1 MAGVV
6 WETTRVGRTSVKSTK
21 PKTTKTGKT
30 LKTRAEAPA
39 QPLERTRV
47 TLRFLADQLSLSP
60 ASISLVLNRAPA
72 AEAIPKSTQERI
84 LAAAERFNYRANT
97 IAKSLRRQRSFT
109 IGVLVP
115 EISEGYASM
124 VMSGIEDH
132 LLQAGYLY
140 FVASHRHRE
149 DLIDEYPK
157 LLMARAVDGLIA
169 IDTPCTRPL
178 PVPVVAVS
186 GHRHIDGVTNIVLN
200 HERAAFLALD
210 HLKTLGHR
218 RIAFIK
224 GQAFSSDTAIRW
236 RAIRIAAKRL
246 GLPIDPTL
254 VTQLEGDSPSPD
266 LGYDLTKR
274 LLTDRAKPA
283 AAARFT
289 ALFAFNDISAIGAI
303 RALRESGRRVP
314 DDVSVVGFDDIQA
327 AAYQNPALTTVR
339 QPLRRMGELAAQT
352 LTSRVE
358 SGPTAPH
365 PRTIHVDPELI
376 VRETTAPATSSR

>member
-6 WETTRVGRTSVKSTK
+6 WETTRVVRKSATKAGRKMQR
-21 PKTTKTGKT
+21 
-30 LKTRAEAPA
+30 TRKAVPA

-47 TLRFLADQLSLSP
+47 TLRFLADQLGLSP

-72 AEAIPKSTQERI
+72 ADAIPKATQERI
-84 LAAAERFNYRANT
+84 HAAAERFNYRANT

-115 EISEGYASM
+115 EISEGYASL

-157 LLMARAVDGLIA
+157 LLLARAVDGLIA

-200 HERAAFLALD
+200 HERAAFLALE

-218 RIAFIK
+218 RLAFIK

-236 RAIRIAAKRL
+236 RAIRVAAKRL
-246 GLPIDPTL
+246 GLAIDPTL

-266 LGYDLTKR
+266 LGYQLTKR
-274 LLTDRAKPA
+274 LLTERAAPNSSA
-283 AAARFT
+283 PFT

-352 LTSRVE
+352 LTIRVE
-358 SGPTAPH
+358 AGPTAPH

-376 VRETTAPATSSR
+376 VRETTAPAPSR

>member
-1 MAGVV
+1 MQDYGVSRK
-6 WETTRVGRTSVKSTK
+6 RVGEKVR
-21 PKTTKTGKT
+21 
-30 LKTRAEAPA
+30 RAVA
-39 QPLERTRV
+39 QPLERPRV
-47 TLRFLADQLSLSP
+47 TLRFLADHLNLSP

-72 AEAIPKSTQERI
+72 AEAIPKATQERI
-84 LAAAERFNYRANT
+84 VAAAERFHYRANT
-97 IAKSLRRQRSFT
+97 IAKSLRRRRSFT

-115 EISEGYASM
+115 EISEGYASL

-157 LLMARAVDGLIA
+157 LLLARAVDGLIA
-169 IDTPCTRPL
+169 VDTPCTRPL

-200 HERAAFLALD
+200 HERAAFLALE
-210 HLKTLGHR
+210 HLHALGHR

-236 RAIRIAAKRL
+236 RAIRVAAKRL
-246 GLPIDPTL
+246 GLPIDTTL

-266 LGYDLTKR
+266 LGYQLTRR
-274 LLTDRAKPA
+274 LLTDRVHDHERLHERERERERERDKKAGAP
-283 AAARFT
+283 FT

-352 LTSRVE
+352 ITSRVE
-358 SGPTAPH
+358 SGPAATH
-365 PRTIHVDPELI
+365 PKTIHVDPELI
-376 VRETTAPATSSR
+376 VRETTARVST

>member
-1 MAGVV
+1 M
-6 WETTRVGRTSVKSTK
+6 
-21 PKTTKTGKT
+21 
-30 LKTRAEAPA
+30 
-39 QPLERTRV
+39 
-47 TLRFLADQLSLSP
+47 TLRFLADHLGLSP

-72 AEAIPKSTQERI
+72 AKAIPRATQERI

-115 EISEGYASM
+115 EISEGYASL

-132 LLQAGYLY
+132 LLQEGYLY
-140 FVASHRHRE
+140 FVASHRHRD

-157 LLMARAVDGLIA
+157 LLLARAVDGLIA
-169 IDTPCTRPL
+169 IDTPCARPF

-186 GHRHIDGVTNIVLN
+186 GHRHVDGITNIVLN
-200 HERAAFLALD
+200 HERAAFLALE
-210 HLKTLGHR
+210 HLTTLGHR

-236 RAIRIAAKRL
+236 RAIRDATKRL
-246 GLPIDPTL
+246 GLSIDPKL

-266 LGYDLTKR
+266 LGYQLTRR
-274 LLTDRAKPA
+274 LLGASDQPA
-283 AAARFT
+283 FT

-352 LTSRVE
+352 ITQRVE
-358 SGPTAPH
+358 AGAGKTY
-365 PRTIHVDPELI
+365 PRTISVDPELI
-376 VRETTAPATSSR
+376 VRETTARAPRRSSSN